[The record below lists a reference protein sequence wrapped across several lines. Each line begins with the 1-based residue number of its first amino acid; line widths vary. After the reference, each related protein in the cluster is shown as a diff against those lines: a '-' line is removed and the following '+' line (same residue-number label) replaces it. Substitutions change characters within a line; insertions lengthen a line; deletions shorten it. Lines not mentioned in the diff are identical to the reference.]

1 MGDLRKAGVK
11 RQTNTDEN
19 GGGECHWNKED
30 NYRGQGEK
38 KREETYL
45 ICSKL
50 KKKTGVLVIYE
61 LITALRIKPKLL

>member
-1 MGDLRKAGVK
+1 MQPLPTGDLRKAGVK

-38 KREETYL
+38 KQQETYL
-45 ICSKL
+45 ICSK
-50 KKKTGVLVIYE
+50 
-61 LITALRIKPKLL
+61 